1 MIRLGVKMM
10 PGWAERKLLT
20 PSENRPQCNFLP
32 LITNTGSSPPAA
44 QPSLFAKRPQ
54 PDEDCGDTHD
64 SAAAI

>member
-1 MIRLGVKMM
+1 ML
-10 PGWAERKLLT
+10 PSWAERKLLT

-32 LITNTGSSPPAA
+32 LVTNTGSSPPAA

-54 PDEDCGDTHD
+54 PDKDSEDDHG